1 MLLWLAKYQYL
12 CFKVIFALK
21 ILLLWL
27 VKYRKILIS
36 QPAVNTKEVGHLKY
50 SITSINVLFS
60 QDHIVFLRIVGL
72 PYYILF
78 VFISGGSRIF
88 ERQFEVRV
96 GGGHNHT
103 KKHWLIKYCVFFGTQ
118 KGKVNID
125 IIVQNSLFNY
135 TYNVIYIYIQQNSTS
150 IYPWLVTGVSTV
162 RSYIIIWTLLYLL
175 KNLFVYKSMRKKS
188 STYLLSL
195 KKIYT

>member
-12 CFKVIFALK
+12 CFKVIFALT

-72 PYYILF
+72 LYYILF

-96 GGGHNHT
+96 GGHNHT
-103 KKHWLIKYCVFFGTQ
+103 KKHWLIKYCVFFWTQ
-118 KGKVNID
+118 KGKGSCKSASAYSRSTNIVDID
-125 IIVQNSLFNY
+125 IVVQFLVFVFFCTLAS
-135 TYNVIYIYIQQNSTS
+135 IQ
-150 IYPWLVTGVSTV
+150 
-162 RSYIIIWTLLYLL
+162 
-175 KNLFVYKSMRKKS
+175 F
-188 STYLLSL
+188 
-195 KKIYT
+195 

>member
-72 PYYILF
+72 LYYILF

-96 GGGHNHT
+96 GGPQSHQKTLIDQILCIFWDT
-103 KKHWLIKYCVFFGTQ
+103 KGEGEYRYHCS
-118 KGKVNID
+118 
-125 IIVQNSLFNY
+125 NSLFNY

>member
-1 MLLWLAKYQYL
+1 MLLWPAKYQYL
-12 CFKVIFALK
+12 CFKVIFALT

-72 PYYILF
+72 LYYILF

-96 GGGHNHT
+96 GGYNHT
-103 KKHWLIKYCVFFGTQ
+103 KKHWLIKYCVFFWTQ
-118 KGKVNID
+118 KGKGSCKSASAYSRSTNIVNID
-125 IIVQNSLFNY
+125 IVVQFLVFVFFCTLAS
-135 TYNVIYIYIQQNSTS
+135 IQ
-150 IYPWLVTGVSTV
+150 
-162 RSYIIIWTLLYLL
+162 
-175 KNLFVYKSMRKKS
+175 F
-188 STYLLSL
+188 
-195 KKIYT
+195 

>member
-1 MLLWLAKYQYL
+1 MLLWPAKYQYL

-50 SITSINVLFS
+50 SITSIYVLFS

-96 GGGHNHT
+96 GGATITPKNID
-103 KKHWLIKYCVFFGTQ
+103 WSNIVYFFGH
-118 KGKVNID
+118 KRGRGPVNLPVL
-125 IIVQNSLFNY
+125 IVD
-135 TYNVIYIYIQQNSTS
+135 QQ
-150 IYPWLVTGVSTV
+150 I
-162 RSYIIIWTLLYLL
+162 
-175 KNLFVYKSMRKKS
+175 
-188 STYLLSL
+188 
-195 KKIYT
+195 

>member
-1 MLLWLAKYQYL
+1 MLLWPAKYQYL

-50 SITSINVLFS
+50 SITSIYVLFS

-72 PYYILF
+72 LYYILF
-78 VFISGGSRIF
+78 VLISGGSRIF

-96 GGGHNHT
+96 GGPQSHQT
-103 KKHWLIKYCVFFGTQ
+103 TLSDQILCIFWTQ
-118 KGKVNID
+118 KGKGSCKSASAYSRSTNIVNID
-125 IIVQNSLFNY
+125 IVVQFLVFVFFCTLAS
-135 TYNVIYIYIQQNSTS
+135 IQ
-150 IYPWLVTGVSTV
+150 
-162 RSYIIIWTLLYLL
+162 
-175 KNLFVYKSMRKKS
+175 F
-188 STYLLSL
+188 
-195 KKIYT
+195 